1 MKSLLKLLSLL
12 PLLLLVMCKKKD
24 TLIPEGTLTAKD
36 YVYNN
41 AIKRFEPDETVSGS
55 LSANFEMRT
64 VYYYLQRQGKTDTLL
79 QIDFLR
85 NDASSNYEFA
95 LKSESWSGVNMNGSK
110 GLKVLA
116 VRDNNTSIEKIIAIN
131 YFDPAAPVV
140 GEVPETITPNL
151 TGVTAITGKIT
162 SPTGIAKVD
171 IFDNANGDFELVGT
185 VPGNNAKD
193 LQLNYQYEY
202 NDGAGQLKIE
212 VTDIYG
218 LKAEKVVQ
226 FVNIPFKPVI
236 TFAST
241 TLKVALPDGTPEVK
255 GTIKSFTALT
265 TVNAYVVTA
274 GGSTL
279 HQVVTPEL
287 ENSVPNEFN
296 YSFTVTSFPF
306 AENVTS
312 CRLEVTDATGTSTAN
327 ANVQI
332 LPYYYWKNLTMM
344 AQGNATTTSS
354 TCFFTGDLADP
365 LIGPCDA
372 NANPELHTKIDF
384 AIFTNSTP
392 LLAFQNPSNIS
403 SGTLT
408 TFKCN
413 GTNWDPPLPNATT
426 LMKTTFRVLTDA
438 QDALLRPRLE
448 AMSMDDLSDAFFT
461 GVQAPTASA
470 PNSGTFRENSLL
482 YVKAVTQA
490 GVTKN
495 ILIRVVNVNVVAV
508 PNQATST
515 ITFDIL
521 KQK

>member
-1 MKSLLKLLSLL
+1 MKSLLKLLWLL

-41 AIKRFEPDETVSGS
+41 AIQKFEPEETVSGS

-64 VYYYLQRQGKTDTLL
+64 IYYYLQRQGNTDTLL

-85 NDASSNYEFA
+85 DAATSNYEFA
-95 LKSESWSGVNMNGSK
+95 LKAESWSGVNMTGAK

-116 VRDNNTSIEKIIAIN
+116 VRDNSISLEKIISIT

-140 GEVPETITPNL
+140 DEVPETLTPNL
-151 TGVTAITGKIT
+151 TGQTAITAKLT

-185 VPGNNAKD
+185 VPGNNVKD
-193 LQLNYQYEY
+193 LNLNYQYEY

-236 TFAST
+236 TFAAT
-241 TLKVALPDGTPEVK
+241 TLKVALPDGKPEVK

-279 HQVVTPEL
+279 HQVVTPVL
-287 ENSVPNEFN
+287 ESSAPNEFN
-296 YSFTVTSFPF
+296 YSFEVTGFPF
-306 AENVTS
+306 GEDVSS
-312 CRLEVTDATGTSTAN
+312 CRLEVSDATGTANAN

-332 LPYYYWKNLTMM
+332 LPYYYWKNLSMM
-344 AQGNATTTSS
+344 AQGNASTTSS
-354 TCFFTGDLADP
+354 SCFFTGDLADP
-365 LIGPCDA
+365 LIGPCEA

-392 LLAFQNPSNIS
+392 LLAFQNPANIS

-413 GTNWDPPLPNATT
+413 GANWDPPLPNADN
-426 LMKTTFRVLTDA
+426 LMKTNFRVLNAT
-438 QDALLRPRLE
+438 QDALVRTKLE

-461 GVQAPTASA
+461 GIQAPTASA
-470 PNSGTFRENSLL
+470 PNSSTFGENSLI
-482 YVKAVTQA
+482 YVKANTQA

-495 ILIRVVNVNVVAV
+495 ILIRVVNVDVVAT
-508 PNQATST
+508 PNQGTST